1 MTESQATNR
10 PGTTKPPS
18 VPLRPVIFV
27 LVVFAAVLA
36 MVAASQWVT
45 AKERVPWRSDLPA
58 ALAESR
64 ASGKPVLL
72 YITADWCG
80 PCQWMK
86 RHVFTDPALADAITQ
101 RFTPVR
107 VDHDQRPDL
116 VMNYGLTGVPWLG
129 VLDTEG
135 RAIRVRDYA
144 FETPGEMTAWVKGP

>member
-1 MTESQATNR
+1 
-10 PGTTKPPS
+10 
-18 VPLRPVIFV
+18 VPLRPALFV
-27 LVVFAAVLA
+27 LVLFAAVLA
-36 MVAASQWVT
+36 VVAASKLAT
-45 AKERVPWRSDLPA
+45 GKERVPWRSELPA

-86 RHVFTDPALADAITQ
+86 SHVFTDGALADAVTQ
-101 RFTPVR
+101 RFIPVR

-116 VMNYGLTGVPWLG
+116 VTQYGLDGVPWFG
-129 VLDTEG
+129 VLDADG

-144 FETPGEMTAWVKGP
+144 FETPEEMTAWIKGP